1 MSVSYGDVDLFT
13 LLARWYRARRFW
25 RQARRAIE
33 LECDRRADNIIRHE
47 QNTYLYTITCCGVE
61 IDIWIGVVSH
71 CPGCGSTFSVSGRL
85 PAPARESDHT
95 MIIADLSEEDV
106 LKMRRL
112 RHHR

>member
-1 MSVSYGDVDLFT
+1 MSAVYGDVDLFT

-61 IDIWIGVVSH
+61 IDIWLGVESH
-71 CPGCGSTFSVSGRL
+71 CTNCGTTFAVSASL

-95 MIIADLSEEDV
+95 MIIADLSEKDAIQ
-106 LKMRRL
+106 LRRL
-112 RHHR
+112 RNR